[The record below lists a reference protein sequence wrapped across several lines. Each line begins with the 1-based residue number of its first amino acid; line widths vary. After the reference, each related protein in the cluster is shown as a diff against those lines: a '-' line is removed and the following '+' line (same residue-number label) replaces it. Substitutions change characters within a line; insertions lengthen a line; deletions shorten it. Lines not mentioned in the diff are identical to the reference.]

1 MVIFDNKITLE
12 TAADRFAA
20 LGSDSRLHVVLA
32 LVRAGSKG
40 LSVGDIQLRTN
51 IAASTLAHHL
61 RFLVTAGLVR
71 QEKSGRSIINYA
83 EFSTLEA
90 MAGYIL
96 KECCTDEMQNNGNS
110 NE

>member
-1 MVIFDNKITLE
+1 MVLFDDTVTLE

-20 LGSDSRLHVVLA
+20 LGSDSRLKVVLA
-32 LVRAGSKG
+32 MVRAGSKG
-40 LSVGDIQLRTN
+40 LSVGDIQLRTG

-71 QEKSGRSIINYA
+71 QEKSGRSIINHA
-83 EFSTLEA
+83 QFSTLEA
-90 MAGYIL
+90 LAGYLL
-96 KECCTDEMQNNGNS
+96 KECCSDEMQTNGDS